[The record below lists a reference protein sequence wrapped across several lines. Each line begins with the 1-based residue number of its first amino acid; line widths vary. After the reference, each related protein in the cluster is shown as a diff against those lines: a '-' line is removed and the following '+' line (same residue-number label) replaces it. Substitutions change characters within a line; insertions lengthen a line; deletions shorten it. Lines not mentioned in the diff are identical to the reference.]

1 MLDCSCEPGPPF
13 ICILLIGMIDL
24 LEKGMTLDD
33 GYVVLL
39 LHEFYEKQK

>member
-1 MLDCSCEPGPPF
+1 
-13 ICILLIGMIDL
+13 MIDL

-39 LHEFYEKQK
+39 LHEFYEKQKWKGKRRRKSLAAQDY